1 MRVALLTIVLVF
13 CYCCWLYFCF
23 CGELLPTVQVL
34 LLELLLIALPLQVR
48 CLHTI
53 APTLTACSLGL
64 LVHGEFFEYRCA
76 GTGFPG
82 STSQQVI
89 AEFGRRCGSDR
100 VDVSFCRF
108 KCAAEGGKWGYHGET
123 HTETVEEFKARAHHL
138 VEWLC
143 TELWPLVSCEGLAI
157 VVAHQTLLDLLVQL
171 LVDNTAENWE
181 YGGAK
186 HKMRNA
192 DSIEVHAEAMEGD
205 TVPKFKV
212 VGHSKV

>member
-1 MRVALLTIVLVF
+1 MEFA
-13 CYCCWLYFCF
+13 
-23 CGELLPTVQVL
+23 LPTMQL
-34 LLELLLIALPLQVR
+34 LLLALLLIALPLQVR

-89 AEFGRRCGSDR
+89 AEFERRCGSDR

-192 DSIEVHAEAMEGD
+192 DSIEVHAEATEGD
-205 TVPKFKV
+205 MVPKFKV